1 MFTYIIIYYNSIIM
15 KIYDCFMYFDEDLLL
30 DLRLNYLDKFVEK
43 FVITEAT
50 YTHNGDRKKL
60 RFDINNFK
68 KFKDKIS
75 YIVVDRQPDNIKEI
89 LKSDNE
95 EERGEKLI
103 LNGMA
108 RDYFQR
114 ENLQKGIE
122 AANDNDLILI
132 SDLDEIPN
140 LNNLNFTKINN
151 NVIIFEQKMFYY
163 KLNLFYEDFKWQGT
177 KGVKFK
183 NFISPQWLR
192 NIKGK
197 KYPKWR
203 VDTWFSK
210 KKYSN
215 LFYIKNGGWHF
226 TCLRTAEELEKKL
239 LNFAH
244 HYEYEKSGI
253 NINDLRKLIE
263 EKRVMYDHNI
273 DSKGY
278 KWSGKSILKKVEL
291 DQLPSYIHSNLRK
304 YQEWLD

>member
-1 MFTYIIIYYNSIIM
+1 M

-140 LNNLNFTKINN
+140 LNNLNFTKIDN

-291 DQLPSYIHSNLRK
+291 DQLPSYINSNLQK